1 MLDRKLMSPERR
13 KLLGVFAGIATVAAA
28 PAYSGVFGFLKGAGD
43 IRQIKMRAQRSGE
56 TINIIY
62 WIDGKYVKPALQE
75 ISYLMRDWRNDQYMD
90 MNPANIDN
98 IAAVQ
103 NLLDTDEPFML
114 LSGYRTKGTN
124 AMLAAKSRRVAK
136 DSFHTKG
143 MAADLRLQ
151 SRSMTQVAAAAQAL
165 NGGGVG
171 RYYRSN
177 FTHIDC
183 GPRRTWKS

>member
-1 MLDRKLMSPERR
+1 MLDRKLESPERR
-13 KLLGVFAGIATVAAA
+13 KLLGIFAGIATVTAA
-28 PAYSGVFGFLKGAGD
+28 PVYPGIFNFLKGAGN
-43 IRQIKMRAQRSGE
+43 IRQLKMRVPRSGE
-56 TINIIY
+56 MIDIIY

-75 ISYLMRDWRNDQYMD
+75 ISHLMRDWRNDEFMD
-90 MNPANIDN
+90 MDPANLDN

-103 NLLDTDEPFML
+103 KVLDTDEPFTL
-114 LSGYRTKGTN
+114 LSGYRSKGTN
-124 AMLAAKSRRVAK
+124 AMLAARSRRVAK
-136 DSFHTKG
+136 DSYHTKG

-151 SRSMTQVAAAAQAL
+151 SRSMRQVAAAAQAL

-183 GPRRTWKS
+183 GPNRTWKV

>member
-1 MLDRKLMSPERR
+1 MLDKRLESPSRR
-13 KLLGVFAGIATVAAA
+13 KLLGVFAGIATVSAA
-28 PAYSGVFGFLKGAGD
+28 PVYPGVFGFLKGSGD
-43 IRQIKMRAQRSGE
+43 IRQLKMRAQRSGE
-56 TINIIY
+56 EINIIY
-62 WIDGKYVKPALQE
+62 WIDGKYVKPALEE
-75 ISYLMRDWRNDQYMD
+75 ISLLMRDWRNDKHMEMD
-90 MNPANIDN
+90 PGNIDN

-103 NLLDTDEPFML
+103 RILETEEPFML
-114 LSGYRTKGTN
+114 LSGYRTPSTN
-124 AMLAAKSRRVAK
+124 AMLAARSRRVAK

-165 NGGGVG
+165 RGGGVG

-183 GPRRTWKS
+183 GPIRDWRS

>member
-1 MLDRKLMSPERR
+1 MLDRKLESPERR
-13 KLLGVFAGIATVAAA
+13 KLLGVFAGIATVTAA
-28 PAYSGVFGFLKGAGD
+28 PVYPGVFGFLKGAGD
-43 IRQIKMRAQRSGE
+43 IRQFKMRAQRSGE

-75 ISYLMRDWRNDQYMD
+75 ISYLMRDWRNDQYME

-114 LSGYRTKGTN
+114 LSGYRTPATN
-124 AMLAAKSRRVAK
+124 AMLAARSRRVAK
-136 DSFHTKG
+136 DSYHTKG

-151 SRSMTQVAAAAQAL
+151 SRSMTQVSAAAQAL

-183 GPRRTWKS
+183 GPNRTWKS